1 MPVGQGQISEL
12 WSSRNAEVLKLFGN
26 TCNIFLVRD
35 RLLLIS
41 VFDVW
46 GRVAVP

>member
-1 MPVGQGQISEL
+1 MPVSQGQISEL

-26 TCNIFLVRD
+26 NIFLVRD